1 MKTLAD
7 IKRRYATKE
16 PVVMTWHNYQPE
28 RVGTVFVPEKIQGNA
43 IMFEG
48 KYWHYY
54 RKAAQYRI
62 DGPDSFTVLGDD
74 MAPLVSYRF
83 IKQERNSR

>member
-7 IKRRYATKE
+7 IKRRLSAKE
-16 PVVMTWHNYQPE
+16 PVKMVWHSYQPE
-28 RVGTVFVPEKIQGNA
+28 RIGRVFVPEKIQTNA

-48 KYWHYY
+48 KYWHHY

-62 DGPDSFTVLGDD
+62 DGPDTYTVLNDS
-74 MAPLVSYRF
+74 MEPLVSYEF
-83 IKQERNSR
+83 VKQEAAP